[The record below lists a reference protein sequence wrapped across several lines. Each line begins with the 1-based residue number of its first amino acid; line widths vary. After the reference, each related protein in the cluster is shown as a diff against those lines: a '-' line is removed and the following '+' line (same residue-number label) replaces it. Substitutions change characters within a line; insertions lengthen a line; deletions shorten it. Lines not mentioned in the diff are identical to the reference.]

1 LKIAQVAPLYE
12 SVPPKCYGGTERVVS
27 YLTEELVRQG
37 HDVTLFA
44 SGDSE
49 TQAELIAP
57 CPRSLRL
64 DPACKDQLAH
74 HIIMLEQVIREAP
87 RFDIIHFHIDY
98 LHFPFSR
105 QQEIPHVTTLH
116 GRLDMPDL
124 QPLYRTFERQPL
136 VSISNA
142 QRRPLPFVN
151 WVGTVYHGLPLG
163 LHTFREGPGEYLA
176 FLGRISPEKG
186 IEHAVAIAL
195 RLGMEL
201 RVAAKVD
208 AADRDYYEEV
218 IRPLFRKAG
227 RLVQFLGEVG
237 GADKDEFLG
246 NAHALLF
253 PIVWPEPFGLVMIE
267 AMACG
272 TPVIA
277 FRAGSVPEVMDDGVT
292 GFIVENEEQA
302 AQAVGRVPELSRR
315 RCRKV
320 FEKRFSAARMAR
332 DYLRVYRKLITGA
345 GAAGDGNGHV
355 NGRRP
360 RPAVKTG
367 PDPDLLRPLPR

>member
-37 HDVTLFA
+37 HEVTLFA

-64 DPACKDQLAH
+64 DPGCKDQLAH
-74 HIIMLEQVIREAP
+74 HIIMLDQVIREAP
-87 RFDIIHFHIDY
+87 RFDVIHFHIDY
-98 LHFPFSR
+98 LHFPFSNHR
-105 QQEIPHVTTLH
+105 RFAHVTTLH

-124 QPLYRTFERQPL
+124 HPLYRSFERQPL
-136 VSISNA
+136 ISISNA
-142 QRRPLPFVN
+142 QRRPLAFAN

-163 LHTFREGPGEYLA
+163 LHTFREGPGDYLA

-186 IEHAVAIAL
+186 IEHAVAIAQ

-208 AADRDYYEEV
+208 TADRDYYEQV

-227 RLVQFLGEVG
+227 RFVQFLGEVG
-237 GADKDEFLG
+237 GSDKDEFLG
-246 NAHALLF
+246 NAYALLF

-277 FRAGSVPEVMDDGVT
+277 FRAGSVPEVMEDGVT
-292 GFIVENEEQA
+292 GFIVDDEEQA
-302 AQAVGRVPELSRR
+302 ARAVGRVPELSRR
-315 RCRKV
+315 RCREV
-320 FEKRFSAARMAR
+320 FEKSFSATRMAR
-332 DYLRVYRKLITGA
+332 DYLKVYRKAVCRTSGA
-345 GAAGDGNGHV
+345 DNGNGHA
-355 NGRRP
+355 NRRRRAAPSGR
-360 RPAVKTG
+360 
-367 PDPDLLRPLPR
+367 DPDLLRPLPR